1 MAATCPKCGGKLRL
15 IDWRP
20 NCPHCGVNM
29 IYYGLEDRLLEDAD
43 KAEAEHARTQPKV
56 DRIKAATVGSPLAI
70 VRLVLSLVP
79 IAGLFLPLA
88 KFAFASPY
96 ASYDGAVNVISLYN
110 LVSGL
115 DFDALSA
122 MIGSKLFGSTFVLF
136 SVSVV
141 CVLVSALGVLFHA
154 IFQTLACSPKG
165 KVRNFT
171 LDSLNLLLVT
181 ASVVCFALFSGK
193 ITALFPGVVTT
204 SAVGFGAFIY
214 LALIVLSFG
223 TDVFCIVKGIPVK
236 YKECFVGNIPADEYF
251 KLVEDGATLDEI
263 RKVMAQY
270 TKAKEEAKKA
280 EAAAKA
286 AEAAANEA
294 EGAVEEVAE
303 EAAEEA
309 EEAIEE
315 AAAETEE
322 AIEEAADEAK
332 KETADMT

>member
-1 MAATCPKCGGKLRL
+1 M
-15 IDWRP
+15 
-20 NCPHCGVNM
+20 
-29 IYYGLEDRLLEDAD
+29 
-43 KAEAEHARTQPKV
+43 
-56 DRIKAATVGSPLAI
+56 
-70 VRLVLSLVP
+70 RLVLSVVP

-110 LVSGL
+110 LVSGA

-122 MIGSKLFGSTFVLF
+122 MIGSKLFGSAFVLF
-136 SVSVV
+136 SVAVA

-171 LDSLNLLLVT
+171 FDTLNLLLVV
-181 ASVVCFALFSGK
+181 SSIVCFSLFSGK

-223 TDVFCIVKGIPVK
+223 TDVFCVVKGVPVK

-251 KLVEDGATLDEI
+251 KLVEGGATLDEI
-263 RKVMAQY
+263 RKVMAKY
-270 TKAKEEAKKA
+270 TKAKEDAKKS

-286 AEAAANEA
+286 AEAAAKEA
-294 EGAVEEVAE
+294 EGAAEAVE
-303 EAAEEA
+303 EAAEETA
-309 EEAIEE
+309 EEVEEAVEE

-322 AIEEAADEAK
+322 AIEEAAEEAE
-332 KETADMT
+332 KETADVT